1 MMSVSVG
8 QVAGSSRGMRH
19 GSAGPSS
26 RAASLVARG
35 GAQRSEAAAPPALP
49 WLTWFLLFLS
59 FLWLPPLGGSTLASD
74 GSTLGGR
81 TLAAT
86 AQGSNGADLAKL
98 EQALAASPD
107 DLRAGNDYRMEIIK
121 AGQYDR
127 ALEFFKQLVASHPTA
142 ANAHLNYG
150 FGYVDKIPAAGSIT
164 QVILANNALTQ
175 FTRSLEL
182 RPSWIGYYTRGN
194 SYLFWPKIFGR
205 TKLGIAD
212 LEEAMKIQKAEAK
225 RSYHVRTY
233 IALGDGYFKMDDVAR
248 ATAIWKEG
256 LSLFPGNEALTQ
268 RVAATPEGV
277 QPLLDATYDPNKRVD
292 TNLQELWSAK

>member
-1 MMSVSVG
+1 MMSVAVG
-8 QVAGSSRGMRH
+8 QAGRSRGLRH
-19 GSAGPSS
+19 GSAEQSS

-35 GAQRSEAAAPPALP
+35 VAQRSGAAAPPALP

-59 FLWLPPLGGSTLASD
+59 FLWLPPLGGRAQAS
-74 GSTLGGR
+74 GGR

-86 AQGSNGADLAKL
+86 AQGSNGAGIAKL

-127 ALEFFKQLVASHPTA
+127 ALDFFKQLVASNPTA

-256 LSLFPGNEALTQ
+256 LSLFPGNEALKQ
-268 RVAATPEGV
+268 RVVATPEGV